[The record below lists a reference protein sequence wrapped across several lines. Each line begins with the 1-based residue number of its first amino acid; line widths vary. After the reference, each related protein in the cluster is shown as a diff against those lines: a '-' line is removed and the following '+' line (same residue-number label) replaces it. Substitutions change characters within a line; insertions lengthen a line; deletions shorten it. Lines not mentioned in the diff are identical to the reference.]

1 MSNVQ
6 VRHPFNCKWLVRASI
21 SRACLNILDTRHD
34 ISFTAVVANSYPFDA
49 TATEFGRPLGILI
62 FFLKQI
68 VHEFWR
74 RLVNYVAKKL
84 VAPQAKFLKLQC
96 QYAKNLWILVILSMK
111 NLNCNDERFFKNRV
125 QSVTDFSWILLVWM
139 IICQQE
145 VKSILECWNSPI
157 LNSASRAAK

>member
-62 FFLKQI
+62 FFFLKQI

-96 QYAKNLWILVILSMK
+96 QYAKNLWIPVKLSKTWIATM
-111 NLNCNDERFFKNRV
+111 NDFLKIECK
-125 QSVTDFSWILLVWM
+125 VWR
-139 IICQQE
+139 IFHE
-145 VKSILECWNSPI
+145 FYWYGWLFVNKKW
-157 LNSASRAAK
+157 KVF